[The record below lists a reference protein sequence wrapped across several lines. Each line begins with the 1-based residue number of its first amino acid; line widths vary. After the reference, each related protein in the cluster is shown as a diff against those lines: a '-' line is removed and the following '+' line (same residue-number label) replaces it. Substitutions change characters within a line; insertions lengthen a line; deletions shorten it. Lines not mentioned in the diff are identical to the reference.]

1 MTRASR
7 ILLIIGGGLCAVV
20 LLWRV
25 SAYLRPAPPP
35 PKGVPVRAVRATR
48 RDTSPFLS
56 DIATVQPFNMVL
68 VRSRVDGQISRVAFA
83 EGSQVNKGDVLFE
96 LDHRPFEAQLR
107 AALAQKAR
115 DSAQLENARR
125 DLARYQSLVNDDAGA
140 VQTLDTTR
148 AQVAQ
153 LEAAL
158 GMDQAQIDSAQLQ
171 LTYSTITAP
180 FEGRTGAR
188 LVDVGN
194 IVHASDSTGLVV
206 LTQIH
211 PIALTFSLPQATLPS
226 VRAQQDRHRLRV
238 LAMDAAGKR
247 TLDEGELTLI
257 DNQIDPSTGT
267 FRCKAIF
274 PNTNEPLWPGQ
285 FVNARVMLEKLPNA
299 VVIPVAAV
307 QSGSQGSYVYI
318 VGTGAAAQVR
328 PVQVAQTSGGEAV
341 ISQGLEGNEQVIVE
355 GQFRLEPG
363 TRVDV
368 ANPLGP
374 AAAAR

>member
-1 MTRASR
+1 
-7 ILLIIGGGLCAVV
+7 
-20 LLWRV
+20 
-25 SAYLRPAPPP
+25 
-35 PKGVPVRAVRATR
+35 
-48 RDTSPFLS
+48 
-56 DIATVQPFNMVL
+56 MVL